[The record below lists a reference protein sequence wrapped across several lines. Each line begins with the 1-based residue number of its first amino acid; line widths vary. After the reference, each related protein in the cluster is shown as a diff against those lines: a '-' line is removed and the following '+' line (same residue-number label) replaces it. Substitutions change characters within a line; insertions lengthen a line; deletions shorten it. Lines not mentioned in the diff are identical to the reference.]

1 LGDVHSHLI
10 VLNALCFD
18 AARAKQGLEKYVM
31 TKLFDRTFA
40 ASPEDAAADAEVS
53 ERIAL
58 LQRFVRPEHLDIP
71 KVLHNEASW
80 LVRRRALFSAGF

>member
-1 LGDVHSHLI
+1 
-10 VLNALCFD
+10 LNASAFD
-18 AARAKQGLEKYVM
+18 FVRAKQGLEKYIM

-53 ERIAL
+53 ERIGL
-58 LQRFVRPEHLDIP
+58 LQRFVRPQHLDIP

-80 LVRRRALFSAGF
+80 LVSRSALFSVTFKAF